1 MRELVIHLDGET
13 ARVCGR
19 RVVTQ
24 LYNSLS
30 LLPPNVQ
37 SSPSAFGSCK
47 ERSEP
52 SSVSLAQSSESLQLL
67 SALCLGNPPHSQTE
81 PGLPLAVL
89 LCGHLSL
96 GPPWK

>member
-1 MRELVIHLDGET
+1 MTCSDAAV
-13 ARVCGR
+13 
-19 RVVTQ
+19 Q
-24 LYNSLS
+24 LSRSLSLS

-37 SSPSAFGSCK
+37 SSPSAVGSCK

-67 SALCLGNPPHSQTE
+67 SALCLGNQRHSQKE
-81 PGLPLAVL
+81 PGLPLAAR

-96 GPPWK
+96 GPPWI